1 MSAGRAPGR
10 AAAGAHP
17 RTGSG
22 DGPAARGSLFR
33 RWFGDTLFRRLFL
46 LMWFALVASHLLA
59 FTITRQVHA
68 PPGNGAPG
76 ASSLPVMPSLPPMG
90 APPSRGQPGGQPP
103 QAGGPR
109 GNESPPGPPPGDG
122 FGPGDPGSSDGA
134 AGPAGPGAPNEGGGL
149 PASALWLDYFVRF
162 VAIGVAAW
170 FGARWLSAPMRGLAD
185 ASDGLSNALA
195 DGRPTPLLDEH
206 RGTLEVRQTAH
217 VFNAMAQRLRAQ
229 FDAQSL
235 LMAAISHDLRT
246 PLARLR
252 MRLET
257 MDEQAQAQRCVAD
270 VHEMDA
276 LIGSVLET
284 MRESHSRGE
293 RHRVDL
299 AALAQSMVDDLAE
312 QDQPVQ
318 LSSAA
323 PTAIVLAQPA
333 ALKRVLGNLI
343 GNALRYGGSA
353 AVSVSTRSHEVQ
365 VCVDDPGPGLAADQ
379 LEAVFLPFYRIE
391 SSRSRSTGGV
401 GLGLY
406 IARDLAQREGGRLA
420 LSNRSGGG
428 LRAELVL
435 PLA

>member
-1 MSAGRAPGR
+1 VV
-10 AAAGAHP
+10 
-17 RTGSG
+17 
-22 DGPAARGSLFR
+22 RGSWFR

-59 FTITRQVHA
+59 FTVMRQVHA
-68 PPGNGAPG
+68 PPSGGPQGAG
-76 ASSLPVMPSLPPMG
+76 SLPVMPSLPPMG
-90 APPSRGQPGGQPP
+90 TPPTRAQPGGPPP
-103 QAGGPR
+103 QEGGTR
-109 GNESPPGPPPGDG
+109 GNGPPGPPPGEG
-122 FGPGDPGSSDGA
+122 FGPGGPGGPGGPSGQDGP
-134 AGPAGPGAPNEGGGL
+134 GGQSGPGAADPGGL
-149 PASALWLDYFVRF
+149 PAGALWLDYFVRF

-185 ASDGLSNALA
+185 ASEGLSNALA
-195 DGRPTPLLDEH
+195 EGRPTPLLDEH

-252 MRLET
+252 MRLEM
-257 MDEQAQAQRCVAD
+257 MDEHKQAQRCVD
-270 VHEMDA
+270 EVHEMDA
-276 LIGSVLET
+276 LIGSVLEM

-293 RHRVDL
+293 RQRVDL
-299 AALAQSMVDDLAE
+299 AALAQSMIDDLAE

-318 LSSAA
+318 LSGDA

-353 AVSVSTRSHEVQ
+353 AVSVSMHEREVQ
-365 VCVDDPGPGLAADQ
+365 VCVDDTGPGIAADK
-379 LEAVFLPFYRIE
+379 LEAVFQPFYRLE
-391 SSRSRSTGGV
+391 SSRSRSTGGT

>member
-1 MSAGRAPGR
+1 
-10 AAAGAHP
+10 
-17 RTGSG
+17 
-22 DGPAARGSLFR
+22 
-33 RWFGDTLFRRLFL
+33 
-46 LMWFALVASHLLA
+46 
-59 FTITRQVHA
+59 
-68 PPGNGAPG
+68 
-76 ASSLPVMPSLPPMG
+76 VMPSLPPMG
-90 APPSRGQPGGQPP
+90 TLPSRSQPGGPPP
-103 QAGGPR
+103 QDGGAR
-109 GNESPPGPPPGDG
+109 GNGPPPGPPPGDG
-122 FGPGDPGSSDGA
+122 LGPGGPGGPTGPNGPGGP
-134 AGPAGPGAPNEGGGL
+134 AGPAGPGAPDPGGGL

-185 ASDGLSNALA
+185 ASRGLSDALA
-195 DGRPTPLLDEH
+195 DGRPTPLLDER
-206 RGTLEVRQTAH
+206 RGTLEVRQAAH
-217 VFNAMAQRLRAQ
+217 VFNAMARRLRTQ

-257 MDEQAQAQRCVAD
+257 MDEQQQAQRCVAD

-284 MRESHSRGE
+284 MRDSHSRGE
-293 RHRVDL
+293 RERVDL
-299 AALAQSMVDDLAE
+299 AALAQSLVDDLAE
-312 QDQPVQ
+312 QNHAVQ
-318 LSSAA
+318 LAGDA
-323 PTAIVLAQPA
+323 PAAIVLAQPA

-353 AVSVSTRSHEVQ
+353 AVSVSMRSHEVQ
-365 VCVDDPGPGLAADQ
+365 VCVDDTGPGIAADQ
-379 LEAVFLPFYRIE
+379 LEAVFQPFYRIDA
-391 SSRSRSTGGV
+391 SRSRSTGGV